1 MIYNNNNNK
10 QNQCPLDLATLQLAE
25 ELQKPII
32 RKFKKRKVY
41 SGFEDNISGA
51 DLANMQLIS
60 KFNKGF
66 RFLLCVIGIFSKY
79 AWVIPLKDKKG
90 ASIAGAFQKILKESD
105 RGPNE
110 IWVDKGSEFYN
121 NSFKKSLKDNN
132 IGMYSIHNEGKSV
145 AAERFI
151 GTLKNKIYKYMTS
164 ISKDLYINKLD
175 DIVDEYNNTY
185 HRTIK
190 MKFIDVKD
198 NTYIDF
204 GKKVNDK
211 DPKFNIGDHV
221 RITKYTNIFPKGYT
235 PNWSKEVFVISK
247 TKNRLPW
254 TYVINDPNSEEIT
267 GNVYEKE
274 LQKPN
279 RKEFRVGKVI
289 KIKGDK
295 LYVKWKGYDNSFNSW
310 IGKKDL
316 VWFYRFQLHCIKI
329 SQYFP
334 KTFEPFG
341 GNINVKVDLSNYAT
355 KADIKNISHID
366 TSNLANLKTKVDKLD
381 IDKLKPLP
389 DDVSKL
395 SNVVANQVI
404 KKTDYK
410 I

>member
-1 MIYNNNNNK
+1 M
-10 QNQCPLDLATLQLAE
+10 
-25 ELQKPII
+25 
-32 RKFKKRKVY
+32 
-41 SGFEDNISGA
+41 G
-51 DLANMQLIS
+51 
-60 KFNKGF
+60 
-66 RFLLCVIGIFSKY
+66 
-79 AWVIPLKDKKG
+79 W
-90 ASIAGAFQKILKESD
+90 
-105 RGPNE
+105 
-110 IWVDKGSEFYN
+110 KGSEFYN

-164 ISKDLYINKLD
+164 ISKNLYINKLD

-235 PNWSKEVFVISK
+235 PNWSEEVFVISK
-247 TKNRLPW
+247 TKNALPW

-316 VWFYRFQLHCIKI
+316 V
-329 SQYFP
+329 
-334 KTFEPFG
+334 
-341 GNINVKVDLSNYAT
+341 
-355 KADIKNISHID
+355 
-366 TSNLANLKTKVDKLD
+366 
-381 IDKLKPLP
+381 
-389 DDVSKL
+389 
-395 SNVVANQVI
+395 
-404 KKTDYK
+404 
-410 I
+410 